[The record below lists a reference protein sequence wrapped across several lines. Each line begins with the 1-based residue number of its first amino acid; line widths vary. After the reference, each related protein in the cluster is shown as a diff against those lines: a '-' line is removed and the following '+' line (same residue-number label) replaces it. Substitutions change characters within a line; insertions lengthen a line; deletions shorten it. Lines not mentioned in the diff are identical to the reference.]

1 MQFIH
6 YIKNSLKWKSV
17 IIFLLLVTIPSG
29 LIGSIVIYQSN
40 NILKEQVINTTYR
53 NLNNMESQLNTV
65 IKEVEEIS
73 RYMIYSNEFRDFM
86 TYPAVTGEDYKH
98 LNEVRSNLNG
108 FFVFHQSEKDYFH
121 SVEIEGENQ
130 QVLSVGE
137 IVEGNEEYWVN
148 KAKEKQGE
156 ILWSTPYEM
165 HNQRTNQDE
174 KVITLYRVINHLY
187 DIKRPI
193 GLARIRLNQQAL
205 YQYVTEG
212 YTNEQHQ
219 AFFVHNREQDITGS
233 DSGKDFSYQTFMDN
247 IQTEGES
254 FQLQSDGDV
263 YYGVSRYIEKIDMHL
278 VSVVSEKYVLSEMKD
293 IQSTFGYMIVIAV
306 LMGLMTFAGFVFFV
320 VRPIL
325 ELTRET
331 KRLELG
337 DFKARVKIRSK
348 DEVGQL
354 GYRFNSMVEQI
365 QKLID
370 SKYKLEIQNKHSELK
385 ALQSQINPHFLYNTL
400 DMIRWTARLEQ
411 APETSKSIEDLST
424 LFRITLSQGKI
435 WIPLKDELKYVQS
448 YMELQ
453 KKRLGETFQYAIF
466 MEAGLANSIV
476 LKLILEPL
484 VENSFKHGF
493 RQAQENKN
501 ITIRCYH
508 KDGGIVMDVLDN
520 GVGMDIERVN
530 QLLHAA
536 TQDQDSYALKN
547 VHDRITNAFGNYYG
561 IEMLERKEGA
571 CVRVNL
577 PWIKDDLMLN
587 ELIKGDERS
596 NDVKDVDR

>member
-1 MQFIH
+1 MQLIH

-40 NILKEQVINTTYR
+40 NILKEQIITTTHR
-53 NLNNMESQLNTV
+53 NLNNMESQLNNV
-65 IKEVEEIS
+65 IEEIEDIS

-86 TYPAVTGEDYKH
+86 TYPAVTGEDYNH
-98 LNEVRSNLNG
+98 LNQVRSNLNG

-121 SVEIEGENQ
+121 SVQIEGQNQ

-137 IVEGNEEYWVN
+137 IVEGDEKKWVN
-148 KAKEKQGE
+148 QAMEMEGE
-156 ILWSTPYEM
+156 MLWSPPYEM
-165 HNQRTNQDE
+165 YNQRTNQDE

-193 GLARIRLNQQAL
+193 GFVSIRLDQQAL
-205 YQYVTEG
+205 YQHVTAG
-212 YTNEQHQ
+212 FTNEQHQ
-219 AFFVHNREQDITGS
+219 AFFVHNQEQDMTGS
-233 DSGKDFSYQTFMDN
+233 DLGQDFSYQTVIDN
-247 IQTEGES
+247 IHSGGES
-254 FQLQSDGDV
+254 FQLESNGDI
-263 YYGVSRYIEKIDMHL
+263 YYGVSRYIEQINMHL
-278 VSVVSEKYVLSEMKD
+278 VSVVSEKYILSEMKD
-293 IQSTFGYMIVIAV
+293 IRSTFGYMILIAV
-306 LMGLMTFAGFVFFV
+306 FMGLMTFAGFVFFV

-365 QKLID
+365 QRLID
-370 SKYKLEIQNKHSELK
+370 NKYKLEIQNKHSELK

-400 DMIRWTARLEQ
+400 DMIRWTARLER

-424 LFRITLSQGKI
+424 LFRITLSQGKV

-476 LKLILEPL
+476 LKLMLEPL

-493 RQAQENKN
+493 RQSQEYKN
-501 ITIRCYH
+501 ITIRCYL
-508 KDGGIVMDVLDN
+508 KGDVIVVDCLDN
-520 GVGMDIERVN
+520 GIGMDIEKVKP
-530 QLLHAA
+530 LLQ
-536 TQDQDSYALKN
+536 TTEEQDSYALKN
-547 VHDRITNAFGNYYG
+547 VHDRITNAFGQDYG
-561 IEMLERKEGA
+561 IEMIEVQEGA
-571 CVRVNL
+571 CVRLNL
-577 PWIKDDLMLN
+577 PWIKNKQMLN
-587 ELIKGDERS
+587 KLIEGDEMP
-596 NDVKDVDR
+596 NDAKDVDR

>member
-1 MQFIH
+1 MQLIQ

-53 NLNNMESQLNTV
+53 NLNNMESQLNNV
-65 IKEVEEIS
+65 IEEIEEIS

-86 TYPAVTGEDYKH
+86 TYPAVTGEDYNH
-98 LNEVRSNLNG
+98 LNQIRSNLNG

-121 SVEIEGENQ
+121 SVQIEGQNQ

-137 IVEGNEEYWVN
+137 IVEGEEEKWVN
-148 KAKEKQGE
+148 KAMEMEGE
-156 ILWSTPYEM
+156 ILWSTPYKM
-165 HNQRTNQDE
+165 HNQPTNEDE
-174 KVITLYRVINHLY
+174 KVITFYRVINHLY
-187 DIKRPI
+187 DIKQPI
-193 GLARIRLNQQAL
+193 GLVRIRLDQQAL
-205 YQYVTEG
+205 YQHVTAG
-212 YTNEQHQ
+212 FTNEQHQ
-219 AFFVHNREQDITGS
+219 AFFVHNQEQDITGS
-233 DSGKDFSYQTFMDN
+233 DEAKDFSYQTFMDN
-247 IQTEGES
+247 IHSEGES
-254 FQLQSDGDV
+254 FQLESDGDV
-263 YYGVSRYIEKIDMHL
+263 YYGVSRYIEQIDMHL

-293 IQSTFGYMIVIAV
+293 TQSTFGYMILIAV
-306 LMGLMTFAGFVFFV
+306 FMGLMTFAGFVFFV

-365 QKLID
+365 QRLID
-370 SKYKLEIQNKHSELK
+370 SKYKLEIQHKHSELK

-400 DMIRWTARLEQ
+400 DMIRWTARLEH

-424 LFRITLSQGKI
+424 LFRITLSQGKV
-435 WIPLKDELKYVQS
+435 WIPLKDEIKYVQS

-466 MEAGLANSIV
+466 MEAGLSKSVV
-476 LKLILEPL
+476 LKLMLEPL

-493 RQAQENKN
+493 QQLQEKKQ
-501 ITIRCYH
+501 ITIRCYL
-508 KDGGIVMDVLDN
+508 KGEIIIIDVLDN
-520 GVGMDIERVN
+520 GIGMDIDRVK
-530 QLLHAA
+530 QLLHS
-536 TQDQDSYALKN
+536 TEEQDSYALKN
-547 VHDRITNAFGNYYG
+547 VHDRITNAFGNHYG
-561 IEMLERKEGA
+561 LKIIDVKEGA
-571 CVRVNL
+571 CVRVYL
-577 PWIKDDLMLN
+577 PWIKDELMLN
-587 ELIKGDERS
+587 RLIEGDERP

>member
-1 MQFIH
+1 MQLIH

-40 NILKEQVINTTYR
+40 NILKEQIITTTHR
-53 NLNNMESQLNTV
+53 NLNNMESQLNNV
-65 IKEVEEIS
+65 IEEIEDIS

-86 TYPAVTGEDYKH
+86 TYPAVTGEDYNH
-98 LNEVRSNLNG
+98 LNQVRSNLNG

-121 SVEIEGENQ
+121 SVQIEGQNQ

-137 IVEGNEEYWVN
+137 IVEGDEKKWVN
-148 KAKEKQGE
+148 QAMEMEGE
-156 ILWSTPYEM
+156 MLWSPPYEM
-165 HNQRTNQDE
+165 YNQRTNQDE

-193 GLARIRLNQQAL
+193 GFVSIRLDQQAL
-205 YQYVTEG
+205 YQHVTAG
-212 YTNEQHQ
+212 FTNEQHQ
-219 AFFVHNREQDITGS
+219 AFFVHNQEQDITGS
-233 DSGKDFSYQTFMDN
+233 DLGQVFSYQTVIDN
-247 IQTEGES
+247 IHSGGES
-254 FQLQSDGDV
+254 FQLESNGDV
-263 YYGVSRYIEKIDMHL
+263 YYGVSRYIEQINMHL
-278 VSVVSEKYVLSEMKD
+278 VSVVSEKYILSEMKD
-293 IQSTFGYMIVIAV
+293 IRSTFGYMILIAV
-306 LMGLMTFAGFVFFV
+306 FMGLMTFAGFVFFV

-365 QKLID
+365 QRLID
-370 SKYKLEIQNKHSELK
+370 NKYKLEIQNKHSELK

-400 DMIRWTARLEQ
+400 DMIRWTARLER

-424 LFRITLSQGKI
+424 LFRITLSQGKV

-453 KKRLGETFQYAIF
+453 KKRLGETFQYTIF

-476 LKLILEPL
+476 LKLMLEPL

-493 RQAQENKN
+493 RHSQEHKN
-501 ITIRCYH
+501 ITIRCYL
-508 KDGGIVMDVLDN
+508 KGDVIVVDCLDN
-520 GVGMDIERVN
+520 GIGMDIEKVKP
-530 QLLHAA
+530 LLQ
-536 TQDQDSYALKN
+536 TTEEQDSYALKN
-547 VHDRITNAFGNYYG
+547 VHDRITNAFGQDYG
-561 IEMLERKEGA
+561 IEMIEVQEGA
-571 CVRVNL
+571 CVRLNL
-577 PWIKDDLMLN
+577 PRIKNKQMLN
-587 ELIKGDERS
+587 KLIEGDEMP
-596 NDVKDVDR
+596 NDAKDVDR